1 MSVDKKMQPSGDEFT
16 RADFLKRSV
25 VAGVGLA
32 GLPAFLAACGG
43 AQSSEAAQANKSV
56 VPDQLIMGIIP
67 AEDNAEMLRQ
77 FKPVI
82 DYLNKDLGTN
92 IKTFTATDYSGIIEA
107 MRSKK
112 VDIGWFGPLSYV
124 LAATVGDA
132 EAIAAP
138 LKKGQKE
145 PTYHSVM
152 VTRPETGIKS
162 IKDLKGK
169 TFAFVDP
176 ASTSGHL
183 FPLKAF
189 KDAGIDPDKDLKK
202 TTYAG
207 GHDAVELA
215 VKNGTVDAG
224 ADDDSTYDKMTKSGA
239 ISKDQN
245 VVFWKSKP
253 IPGSPIAVRGDLP
266 KKLKQKIQDSFLSMT
281 ADKLGGPIAYDEA
294 VKYVK
299 VSNKNYQGIRN
310 LVDTLG
316 LDLKK
321 LANE

>member
-1 MSVDKKMQPSGDEFT
+1 M
-16 RADFLKRSV
+16 
-25 VAGVGLA
+25 
-32 GLPAFLAACGG
+32 
-43 AQSSEAAQANKSV
+43 

-77 FKPVI
+77 FQPVI
-82 DYLNKDLGTN
+82 DYLN
-92 IKTFTATDYSGIIEA
+92 
-107 MRSKK
+107 
-112 VDIGWFGPLSYV
+112 
-124 LAATVGDA
+124 
-132 EAIAAP
+132 
-138 LKKGQKE
+138 
-145 PTYHSVM
+145 
-152 VTRPETGIKS
+152 
-162 IKDLKGK
+162 KDLKGK

-183 FPLKAF
+183 YPLKAL
-189 KDAGIDPDKDLKK
+189 KDAGMDPEKDLKS

-224 ADDDSTYDKMTKSGA
+224 ADDDSTYDRMLKEGA
-239 ISKDQN
+239 ISKDKN
-245 VVFWKSKP
+245 VIFWKSEP

-294 VKYVK
+294 IKYAK
-299 VSNKNYQGIRN
+299 VSDKTYDGVRS
-310 LVDTLG
+310 LVDNLG
-316 LDLKK
+316 LDLEK